1 MPGTMRSA
9 SCRLVAPVS
18 AISFSETID
27 TDFGVSSS
35 SAVNFGEDGLN
46 QLPRTCTLSRSVA
59 LREEAA
65 SALSAACA
73 ANGAKPAA
81 RVAVASRETRGA
93 RLRDVMWVM
102 AWVVVAG
109 IGKGRGPKRRQRD
122 GM

>member
-18 AISFSETID
+18 AISFSDTID

-46 QLPRTCTLSRSVA
+46 QLPRTCTLSSSVA
-59 LREEAA
+59 LREPA

-73 ANGAKPAA
+73 AIGAKPAA

-93 RLRDVMWVM
+93 CLRDVM
-102 AWVVVAG
+102 
-109 IGKGRGPKRRQRD
+109 
-122 GM
+122 